1 MVEVESNFGCD
12 ADKTNVSGVF
22 PPIKCSPDHL
32 NHLQISSMEKIGTH
46 NGQFHLQDSLS
57 VILRTNLSQIHFFCP
72 RTKICGRGWL
82 VQTDRQCG
90 FYPIKGSPHF
100 ALVPPKAATAI
111 EGLQKT
117 RKISSFFLQKIGVN
131 SPGTNKSD
139 QCKIIV
145 CYSA

>member
-100 ALVPPKAATAI
+100 ALAAPQGCHSHRGALENKENKFLFPSKDRSQFTWDK
-111 EGLQKT
+111 QK
-117 RKISSFFLQKIGVN
+117 
-131 SPGTNKSD
+131 
-139 QCKIIV
+139 
-145 CYSA
+145 